1 MLVRPKKPS
10 REELAK
16 IFKDPRTLKA
26 FEQVFEVLPNEI
38 NRQDG
43 SLDEIQFQVESAAA
57 QGVLAIALI
66 HTVEAL
72 AEVKAMEPVHQCN
85 CQHDDLTPRHESASQ
100 DYLVP
105 RYEIITQDSL
115 EPAQVQYQELSTLE
129 IV

>member
-26 FEQVFEVLPNEI
+26 FEQVFEILPSEI
-38 NRQDG
+38 NRQDE

-57 QGVLAIALI
+57 QGALAIALI
-66 HTVEAL
+66 HAVEAL
-72 AEVKAMEPVHQCN
+72 AEVKAMEPVYQCS
-85 CQHDDLTPRHESASQ
+85 CQFDDLTPRYEYVTPDHIEPTHIHHHE
-100 DYLVP
+100 
-105 RYEIITQDSL
+105 I
-115 EPAQVQYQELSTLE
+115 STLE

>member
-26 FEQVFEVLPNEI
+26 FEQVFEVIPGEI

-57 QGVLAIALI
+57 QGALAIALI
-66 HTVEAL
+66 HAVEAL
-72 AEVKAMEPVHQCN
+72 AEVKAMEPIHQCN
-85 CQHDDLTPRHESASQ
+85 YRYDDLTPR
-100 DYLVP
+100 
-105 RYEIITQDSL
+105 YEHVTADHI
-115 EPAQVQYQELSTLE
+115 EPTHIQYQEINSLE
-129 IV
+129 LI

>member
-26 FEQVFEVLPNEI
+26 FEQVFEILPGEI
-38 NRQDG
+38 NRQDEN
-43 SLDEIQFQVESAAA
+43 LDEIQFQVESAAA
-57 QGVLAIALI
+57 QGALAIALI
-66 HTVEAL
+66 HAVEAL

-85 CQHDDLTPRHESASQ
+85 YKHDDLTPRYEHTQADSPEPTHIHHHE
-100 DYLVP
+100 
-105 RYEIITQDSL
+105 I
-115 EPAQVQYQELSTLE
+115 STLE

>member
-26 FEQVFEVLPNEI
+26 FEQVFEVVPGEF
-38 NRQDG
+38 NRQDE

-57 QGVLAIALI
+57 QGALAIALI
-66 HTVEAL
+66 HAVEAL
-72 AEVKAMEPVHQCN
+72 AEVKAMEPVRQCN
-85 CQHDDLTPRHESASQ
+85 CQFDDLTPRHESTSQ
-100 DYLVP
+100 DFPVP
-105 RYEIITQDSL
+105 RYEPIAQDSL
-115 EPAQVQYQELSTLE
+115 EPAHIQYQELSTLE